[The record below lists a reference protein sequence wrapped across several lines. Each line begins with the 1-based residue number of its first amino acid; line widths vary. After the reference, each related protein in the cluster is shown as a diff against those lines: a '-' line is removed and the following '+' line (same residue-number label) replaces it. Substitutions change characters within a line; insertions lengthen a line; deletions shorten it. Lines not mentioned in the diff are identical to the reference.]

1 MKKIL
6 FLAKS
11 QWKASIKNIDFWVVL
26 LCLFAFFS
34 LFFVTPVK
42 ELIGSGQTVGICAI
56 YPAMLL
62 DGDFILLIFAGFLM
76 VMSNVPVLSQE
87 TQFQVIRAD
96 RSIYYLSQ
104 IVYSIFM
111 TMTYFLSV
119 FILSVL
125 FYLPVLSF
133 NTDWGSAVYSGQA
146 FASNGRN
153 LFIPENLLEVSAF
166 SAAILAFFLS
176 VLLGLVFTLLCC
188 LANMAGFGSVGLAI
202 CSLLLFVELICE
214 RRGMIMGMFLPVG
227 VLKSYYGGTS
237 VTVSF
242 SILYYMFFFF
252 VFVLIGFYQIQRM
265 DLGKEQWGT

>member
-87 TQFQVIRAD
+87 TQ
-96 RSIYYLSQ
+96 L
-104 IVYSIFM
+104 
-111 TMTYFLSV
+111 
-119 FILSVL
+119 L

-176 VLLGLVFTLLCC
+176 VLLGLLFTLLCC

-214 RRGMIMGMFLPVG
+214 RRGMIMGMFSPVG